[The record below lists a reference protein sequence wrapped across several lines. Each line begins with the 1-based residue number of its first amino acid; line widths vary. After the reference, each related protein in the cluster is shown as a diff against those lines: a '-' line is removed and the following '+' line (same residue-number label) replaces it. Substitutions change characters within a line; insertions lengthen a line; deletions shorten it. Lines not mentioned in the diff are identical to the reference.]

1 MLILAVVLSCRW
13 SLAASDEVMRNDA
26 KLGNSVGSSGAII
39 DKIANGEAFS
49 FLYDGKQSQDILRQW
64 KHTEKTTHLSDGTEI
79 LVSTYRD
86 VETGVEA
93 STEVTRFPGA
103 PAAEFILYLRNTGT
117 RDTGIFEKILPL
129 NVALSTGA
137 AGKAILHYARGSLGK
152 VEDYLP
158 IDKEVAS
165 GTPYCSKTRIREKN

>member
-1 MLILAVVLSCRW
+1 MRTIVILAIVISCRW
-13 SLAASDEVMRNDA
+13 SLAASDEVMRNNA
-26 KLGNSVGSSGAII
+26 KLGNSVGAGAAII
-39 DKIANGEAFS
+39 DTIANGQAFS

-64 KHTEKTTHLSDGTEI
+64 KHTEKTRHLNDGTEI

-129 NVALSTGA
+129 NIAFNTGA
-137 AGKAILHYARGSLGK
+137 TGAVVLHYARGSLGT
-152 VEDYLP
+152 V
-158 IDKEVAS
+158 
-165 GTPYCSKTRIREKN
+165 